1 MTFFCRHENVLVE
14 EIARDL
20 QLVLKP
26 YRGGFCLYTKR
37 GSRFID
43 AICSNHIELITIPD
57 DNKFSEIRERARSL
71 PYLVEYRN
79 LAPHTKPRIH

>member
-1 MTFFCRHENVLVE
+1 MTFFCRHENVLAE

-37 GSRFID
+37 GNQFID
-43 AICSNHIELITIPD
+43 AINPSPVRLITITD
-57 DNKFSEIRERARSL
+57 DDKFSAIRERARSL

-79 LAPHTKPRIH
+79 PAPYTTPSIH